1 MKIFLDTFFTGG
13 AEGLETLVGS
23 SITIIYQIT
32 ILLLT
37 QIAMTDGT
45 RFDAVTD
52 GFLQKP
58 GSIFSLVRL
67 KTGIVE
73 KHPVAIFAPL
83 RLLGS
88 GSIFF
93 ATKTF
98 TLITGFLLHTCFLVF
113 AGHFL
118 LHF

>member
-1 MKIFLDTFFTGG
+1 MKIFVDTFFTGG
-13 AEGLETLVGS
+13 AEGLETLVGC

-32 ILLLT
+32 ILLT

-45 RFDAVTD
+45 RFDDATD
-52 GFLQKP
+52 GFLRKP

-73 KHPVAIFAPL
+73 KHPVAVFAPL

-93 ATKTF
+93 ATKTL
-98 TLITGFLLHTCFLVF
+98 TLITGFFV
-113 AGHFL
+113 AHFL